1 MKALLISFL
10 LLFSV
15 ESFSQRY
22 VSNFT
27 SSYRMV
33 NDEPEFIESS
43 FERNVF
49 TVKDGYIVWTSD
61 DVIYYRIKDVKFI
74 EGTLHYFLAG
84 KQEHPLLLSVKDNL
98 LVLIFDHTDGNR
110 YALKFTLIERI

>member
-1 MKALLISFL
+1 MKALLLSFL

-22 VSNFT
+22 VSSFST
-27 SSYRMV
+27 SYKLV
-33 NDEPEFIESS
+33 NDEPEFIETS

-61 DVIYYRIKDVKFI
+61 DVIYYKIKDVKLI
-74 EGTLHYFLAG
+74 DGTLHYFLNG
-84 KQEHPLLLSVKDNL
+84 KQNHPLLLSVKDDL
-98 LVLIFDHTDGNR
+98 LVLIFDHHDGKR
-110 YALKFTLIERI
+110 YAIKFTLIERI

>member
-1 MKALLISFL
+1 MKTLLLSFL

-22 VSNFT
+22 VSGFST
-27 SSYRMV
+27 SYKMV

-49 TVKDGYIVWTSD
+49 TVKNGYMVWTSD
-61 DVIYYRIKDVKFI
+61 DVIYYRIKDVKLI
-74 EGTLHYFLAG
+74 DGTLHYFLHG
-84 KQEHPLLLSVKDNL
+84 
-98 LVLIFDHTDGNR
+98 
-110 YALKFTLIERI
+110 